1 MQLKTTSRTGKLSV
15 MQWCKQSGQSRR
27 LIEQLWKPLCL
38 AILNTPL
45 EQASAR
51 VFAQTLQ
58 DSLAADR
65 QAADLLIPQKPLGE
79 IIAEPAQQFVLAH
92 GGGVRLHNR
101 INKISITDGKVTG
114 VISQSGEMTPASQVI
129 VAVAPNALQTLLG
142 DVLTC
147 S

>member
-1 MQLKTTSRTGKLSV
+1 
-15 MQWCKQSGQSRR
+15 
-27 LIEQLWKPLCL
+27 
-38 AILNTPL
+38 
-45 EQASAR
+45 
-51 VFAQTLQ
+51 
-58 DSLAADR
+58 
-65 QAADLLIPQKPLGE
+65 PQKPLGE

-92 GGGVRLHNR
+92 GGEVRQHNR

-147 S
+147 SPVMEYPIATVYLQFSADYRLPSPIIGASNR